1 MKAMFLGFAAALVLA
16 IGAHFALGTIQTSTA
31 DRNSAPVSVR
41 L

>member
-1 MKAMFLGFAAALVLA
+1 MNSMLLGFAVAIGLA

-31 DRNSAPVSVR
+31 DRYAAPVSVR

>member
-1 MKAMFLGFAAALVLA
+1 MNSMLLGFAVAIILA

-31 DRNSAPVSVR
+31 DRYAAPVSVR